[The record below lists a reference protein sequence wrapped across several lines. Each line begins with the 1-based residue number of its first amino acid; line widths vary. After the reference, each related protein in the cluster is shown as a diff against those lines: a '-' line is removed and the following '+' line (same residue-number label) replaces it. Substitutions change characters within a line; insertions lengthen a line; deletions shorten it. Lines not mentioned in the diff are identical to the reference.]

1 MPNRMARSFCAAA
14 AIVLALHGR
23 SALADDTVK
32 IGVVK
37 NSVYGPLFVAESRGY
52 FTAEKLNAELVYFD
66 SSLLMG
72 PAVASGSI
80 DFAGGNATA
89 AIYNLGGQGA
99 VRIIAGFA
107 EDSPGFQLFAFAAS
121 NKAYDAGLEEC
132 RRAVRAYRRGAI
144 ARRGGGLHPQPGR
157 GEISSRSE
165 DRSRAA
171 AAIEF
176 QHDFGGDRRHG
187 GFFPRPATP
196 IVPVTQR
203 GDAKLLGFSGDEV
216 KWQLGTIYTAAKTA
230 NDRHE
235 MIERFLAAYRKGI
248 HDYDDAFVDA
258 SGMRRDSGDAPAI
271 LDILAKH
278 LDQTPQA
285 LKPALGYV
293 NAEGKLD
300 VKDILRQI
308 AWYKSQG
315 MIKPEVNAEATIDKR
330 YVDTAGKVSA
340 VYTFAS
346 DERRGGIHHCAP
358 ARLKLIR
365 IIEFY
370 LPPDDDMPRFNEALL
385 LRAHVSVD
393 ESQRVPPVA
402 PSRPWDRGI
411 FNEPS

>member
-1 MPNRMARSFCAAA
+1 MWGWRFLALGAAA
-14 AIVLALHGR
+14 MLAACIQPAR
-23 SALADDTVK
+23 AEDSVK

-52 FTAEKLNAELVYFD
+52 FTAERLNAELVYFD

-80 DFAGGNATA
+80 DFAAGNATA

-121 NKAYDAGLEEC
+121 NKAYNAGLKNVAALSGHTV
-132 RRAVRAYRRGAI
+132 AVQSLG
-144 ARRGGGLHPQPGR
+144 
-157 GEISSRSE
+157 
-165 DRSRAA
+165 AA
-171 AAIEF
+171 AGYILSLVEAKYRLDPKTVRELPLQSNSNMISAVT
-176 QHDFGGDRRHG
+176 GGTADSFLG
-187 GFFPRPATP
+187 PATP
-196 IVPVTQR
+196 IVPVTRR

-216 KWQLGTIYTAAKTA
+216 KWQLGTIYTAGTTA

-235 MIERFLAAYRKGI
+235 VIERFLAAYRKGI

-258 SGMRRDSGDAPAI
+258 SGTRRDSADAPAI

-278 LDQTPQA
+278 LDQTPEA

-315 MIKPEVNAEATIDKR
+315 MIKPDVNAEATIDKR
-330 YVDTAGKVSA
+330 YV
-340 VYTFAS
+340 
-346 DERRGGIHHCAP
+346 
-358 ARLKLIR
+358 
-365 IIEFY
+365 
-370 LPPDDDMPRFNEALL
+370 
-385 LRAHVSVD
+385 
-393 ESQRVPPVA
+393 VPL
-402 PSRPWDRGI
+402 
-411 FNEPS
+411 EK